1 MRAKLRSLEKLR
13 YAPKHCEQTLQEL
26 TIDPVTPD
34 KNRSND
40 EQPARFERITSRKL
54 LSLQRE

>member
-26 TIDPVTPD
+26 TIDPVTLD
-34 KNRSND
+34 KIGLMMNSLHVI
-40 EQPARFERITSRKL
+40 ERITSRKL